1 MPLDPPALDPLAL
14 DHARLADALL
24 AAVLEAGRVEMAH
37 YTAGFTVETKA
48 DSSPVTIADREAEAV
63 LLAGLASAAP
73 DTPVIAEEA
82 FAEGRIPA
90 AADMLFLVDPLDG
103 TREFINRNGEFTVNV
118 ALVAAGRPVFGIVYA
133 PAIGDLYATI
143 GPDRAVNCT
152 VPAGTRATRLADLAP
167 RPIHTRRPDPRALVA
182 VASRSHMTAEGEAWL
197 ARWPIAE
204 RRNAGSSLKFCLV
217 AKGEADVYPR
227 HGPTNEWD
235 TAAGD
240 AVLRAAGGMVTT
252 LDGRPFPYGKHA
264 ERYRNGNYIAWGTP
278 TALAEPAA

>member
-1 MPLDPPALDPLAL
+1 MPLDARTL
-14 DHARLADALL
+14 DHAALADALL
-24 AAVLEAGRVEMAH
+24 PSILEAGRVEMGH
-37 YTAGFTVETKA
+37 YSSGFEVETKA
-48 DSSPVTIADREAEAV
+48 DRSPVTVADREAEAV
-63 LLAGLASAAP
+63 LLAGLAMAAP
-73 DTPVIAEEA
+73 GTPVVAEEEV
-82 FAEGRIPA
+82 AEGRMPA
-90 AADMLFLVDPLDG
+90 AADVLFLVDPLDG

-118 ALVAAGRPVFGIVYA
+118 ALVAGGCPLFGIVYA
-133 PAIGDLYATI
+133 PAIGDLYVTTGPTTAVHARVL
-143 GPDRAVNCT
+143 PDR
-152 VPAGTRATRLADLAP
+152 RATRLAELAP
-167 RPIHTRRPDPRALVA
+167 RPIRTRRPDPKALVA

-217 AKGEADVYPR
+217 ARGDADVYPR

-264 ERYRNGNYIAWGTP
+264 ERYRNGHYIAWGTP
-278 TALAEPAA
+278 AAMPEPV

>member
-1 MPLDPPALDPLAL
+1 MPLDLASFDP
-14 DHARLADALL
+14 RSLADALL
-24 AAVLEAGRVEMAH
+24 PAVLEAGRVEMRH
-37 YTAGFTVETKA
+37 YESGFTVETKA

-63 LLAGLASAAP
+63 LIAGLAVAAP
-73 DTPVIAEEA
+73 GTPVVAEEA
-82 FAEGRIPA
+82 FAEGRVPA
-90 AADMLFLVDPLDG
+90 ASDVFFLVDPLDG

-118 ALVAAGRPVFGIVYA
+118 ALVADGHPVFGIVYA
-133 PAIGDLYATI
+133 PAIGDLYATV
-143 GPDRAVNCT
+143 GRNEAVLAA
-152 VPAGTRATRLADLAP
+152 VPAGARATRLADLAP
-167 RPIHTRRPDPRALVA
+167 RPISTRRPDPAALVA

-197 ARWPIAE
+197 ARWPIAA

-217 AKGEADVYPR
+217 ARGDADVYPR

-264 ERYRNGNYIAWGTP
+264 ERYRNGHYVAWGTP
-278 TALAEPAA
+278 TALPEPG